1 MKSGE
6 KNMKVGF
13 IGTGVMG
20 SSMVRHLLKAGN
32 TVHVYNRTKEK
43 AMPLVDEGAIWENT
57 PADITKVSDIIFTIV
72 GYPQDVEQVYFGEN
86 GIFEELTE
94 GKIVVDMTTSK
105 PALAQ
110 RLAIKAE
117 ELGAVSLDAPVS
129 GGDLGA
135 KNGTL
140 SIMVGGDE
148 AAYEKVTPLFETFS
162 GSLNLFGPAGSGQHT
177 KMVNQIMVAGTMTGM
192 TEMLVYAKAAGL
204 KLEEVIKTV
213 NGGAAQNWSLGNYAH
228 RILVEDYS
236 PGFFVKHFLKDLKIV
251 LEEAEEMN
259 LNLPSTKQA
268 YELYEKLQNEGY
280 GDDGTQALIK
290 LWWNE

>member
-6 KNMKVGF
+6 KYMKVGF

-43 AMPLVDEGAIWENT
+43 AMPLVDEGAVWEDT
-57 PADITKVSDIIFTIV
+57 PADIAKVSDIIFTIV

-105 PALAQ
+105 PSLAE

-213 NGGAAQNWSLGNYAH
+213 NGGAAQNWSLGNYAP
-228 RILVEDYS
+228 RILKEDYS
-236 PGFFVKHFLKDLKIV
+236 PGFFVKHFVKDLKIV
-251 LEEAEEMN
+251 LDEAEKMD
-259 LNLPSTKQA
+259 LNLPATKQA
-268 YELYEKLQNEGY
+268 YALYEKLQNDGY

>member
-105 PALAQ
+105 PALAE

-148 AAYEKVTPLFETFS
+148 AAYEKVKPLFETFS

-204 KLEEVIKTV
+204 KLDEVIKTV
-213 NGGAAQNWSLGNYAH
+213 NGGAAQNWSLGNYAP
-228 RILVEDYS
+228 RILKEDYS
-236 PGFFVKHFLKDLKIV
+236 TGFFVKHFL
-251 LEEAEEMN
+251 
-259 LNLPSTKQA
+259 
-268 YELYEKLQNEGY
+268 
-280 GDDGTQALIK
+280 
-290 LWWNE
+290 

>member
-1 MKSGE
+1 
-6 KNMKVGF
+6 MKVGF

-20 SSMVRHLLKAGN
+20 SSMVRHLLNADYDVN
-32 TVHVYNRTKEK
+32 VFNRTKEK
-43 AMPLVDEGAIWENT
+43 AMPLVDEGAVWQDS
-57 PADITKVSDIIFTIV
+57 PAEVAEKSDVIFTIV
-72 GYPQDVEQVYFGEN
+72 GYPTDVEEVYFGDK
-86 GIFEELTE
+86 GIFEGLSE
-94 GKIVVDMTTSK
+94 GKIVVDMTTST
-105 PALAQ
+105 PELAV
-110 RLAIKAE
+110 RISEKAGE
-117 ELGAVSLDAPVS
+117 MKVKSLDAPVS

-140 SIMVGGDE
+140 TVMVGGDE
-148 AAYEKVTPLFETFS
+148 TAFETVRPLFEAFS

-213 NGGAAQNWSLGNYAH
+213 NGGAAQNWSLGNYAP
-228 RILVEDYS
+228 RIITEDYS
-236 PGFFVKHFLKDLKIV
+236 PGFFVKHFVKDLKIV
-251 LEEAEEMN
+251 LDEAAKMN
-259 LNLPSTKQA
+259 LDLPATKQA
-268 YELYEKLQNEGY
+268 YDLYEMLQDKGH

>member
-1 MKSGE
+1 MQI
-6 KNMKVGF
+6 GF

-20 SSMVRHLLKAGN
+20 SSMVRHLLNAGFVVN
-32 TVHVYNRTKEK
+32 VFNRTKDK
-43 AMPLVDEGAIWENT
+43 AMPLVEDGAVWQESPSEIART
-57 PADITKVSDIIFTIV
+57 SDVIFTIV
-72 GYPQDVEQVYFGEN
+72 GYPSDVEAVYFGEA
-86 GIFEELTE
+86 GIFEGLSE
-94 GKIVVDMTTSK
+94 GKIIVDMTTST
-105 PALAQ
+105 PALAVKIAKQ
-110 RLAIKAE
+110 AGEMK
-117 ELGAVSLDAPVS
+117 VKSLDAPVS

-140 SIMVGGDE
+140 SVMVGGE
-148 AAYEKVTPLFETFS
+148 ESAFEIVRPLFETFS

-213 NGGAAQNWSLGNYAH
+213 NGGAAQNWSLGNYAP
-228 RILVEDYS
+228 RIITNDYT
-236 PGFFVKHFLKDLKIV
+236 PGFFVKHFVKDLKIV
-251 LEEAEEMN
+251 LDEAAKMD
-259 LNLPSTKQA
+259 LDLPSTKQA
-268 YELYEKLQNEGY
+268 YDLYEKLQDTGH

>member
-1 MKSGE
+1 
-6 KNMKVGF
+6 MKVGF

-20 SSMVRHLLKAGN
+20 SSMVRHLLKADYDIN
-32 TVHVYNRTKEK
+32 VFNRTKKK
-43 AMPLVDEGAIWENT
+43 ALPLVDEGAVWQNS
-57 PADITKVSDIIFTIV
+57 PAEVAEKSDVIFTIV
-72 GYPQDVEQVYFGEN
+72 GYPTDVEEVYFGDK
-86 GIFEELTE
+86 GILEGLTE
-94 GKIVVDMTTSK
+94 GKIVVDMTTST
-105 PALAQ
+105 PELAV
-110 RLAIKAE
+110 RISERAGEMK
-117 ELGAVSLDAPVS
+117 VKSLDAPVS

-140 SIMVGGDE
+140 TVMVGGE
-148 AAYEKVTPLFETFS
+148 ETAFETVRPLFESFS

-213 NGGAAQNWSLGNYAH
+213 NGGAAQNWSLGNYAP
-228 RILVEDYS
+228 RIITEDYS
-236 PGFFVKHFLKDLKIV
+236 PGFFVKHFVKDLKIV
-251 LEEAEEMN
+251 LDEAAKMN
-259 LNLPSTKQA
+259 LNLPSTTQA
-268 YELYEKLQNEGY
+268 YDLYEMLQDKGH

>member
-1 MKSGE
+1 
-6 KNMKVGF
+6 MKVGF

-20 SSMVRHLLKAGN
+20 SSMVRHLLNADYDVN
-32 TVHVYNRTKEK
+32 VFNRTKEK
-43 AMPLVDEGAIWENT
+43 ALPLVDEGAVWQNSPAEVAEN
-57 PADITKVSDIIFTIV
+57 SDVIFTIV
-72 GYPQDVEQVYFGEN
+72 GYPTDVEEVYFGDK
-86 GIFEELTE
+86 GIFEGLAE
-94 GKIVVDMTTSK
+94 GKIVVDMTTST
-105 PALAQ
+105 PELAV
-110 RLAIKAE
+110 RISEKAGE
-117 ELGAVSLDAPVS
+117 MKVKSLDAPVS

-140 SIMVGGDE
+140 TVMVGGDE
-148 AAYEKVTPLFETFS
+148 NAFELVRPLFDSFS

-213 NGGAAQNWSLGNYAH
+213 NGGAAQNWSLGNYAP
-228 RILVEDYS
+228 RIITEDYS
-236 PGFFVKHFLKDLKIV
+236 PGFFVKHFVKDLKIV
-251 LEEAEEMN
+251 LDEAAKMN
-259 LNLPSTKQA
+259 LDLPATKQA
-268 YELYEKLQNEGY
+268 YDLYEMLQDKGH

>member
-105 PALAQ
+105 PALAE

-148 AAYEKVTPLFETFS
+148 AAYEKVKPLFETFS

-204 KLEEVIKTV
+204 KLDEVIKTV

-236 PGFFVKHFLKDLKIV
+236 PGFFVKHFVKDLKIV
-251 LEEAEEMN
+251 LDEAEKMD
-259 LNLPSTKQA
+259 LNLPATKQA
-268 YELYEKLQNEGY
+268 YALYEKLQNNGY